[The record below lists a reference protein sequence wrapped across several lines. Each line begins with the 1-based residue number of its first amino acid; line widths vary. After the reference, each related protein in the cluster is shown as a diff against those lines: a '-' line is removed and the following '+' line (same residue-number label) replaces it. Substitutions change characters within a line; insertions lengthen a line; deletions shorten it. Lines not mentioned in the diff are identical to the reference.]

1 MKLKEVNYSKS
12 GVISKAA
19 YENLRPFFSVT
30 VEPEDGE
37 NIDEIFEKLKDTV
50 NRQFAMEEY
59 KAKIDLV
66 EKQFSSLRLY
76 VIEEKNIK
84 YPSIT
89 SVLGWDKEW
98 YIPEGRLLQ
107 YQARG
112 TIIHTLFEDTLQ
124 NFQKTGKIVWKNPE
138 EMPELQ
144 KEVGILKQGDLGLSW
159 NDCSY
164 KKFGEIYF
172 KDIGEVRAMEQKVIN
187 HELKCAGT
195 LDLVAP
201 FQGKLSLI
209 DLKTGD
215 YDWRQPAFYVITY
228 EVEHNVEIEQ
238 MVIFPIGAT
247 NNKSGYKKPIIRD
260 REAIHEE
267 FKEMVKARQAFK
279 ERFGI

>member
-30 VEPEDGE
+30 VEPEEGE
-37 NIDEIFEKLKDTV
+37 SIDEIFEKLKDTV
-50 NRQFAMEEY
+50 NQQFAMEEY
-59 KAKIDLV
+59 KAKLDLV

-76 VIEEKNIK
+76 SVDGIK

-144 KEVGILKQGDLGLSW
+144 KEVGILKQGDLGLHW

-164 KKFGEIYF
+164 KKFGETYF
-172 KDIGEVRAMEQKVIN
+172 KDIGEVKAMEHKVIN
-187 HELKCAGT
+187 HELRCAGR

-209 DLKTGD
+209 DIKTGD
-215 YDWRQPAFYVITY
+215 YDWRQLAFYAITY
-228 EVEHNVEIEQ
+228 EVEHNVEIDQ
-238 MVIFPIGAT
+238 MVVFFMGAT
-247 NNKSGYKKPIIRD
+247 DNKSGFKKPIIRD
-260 REAIHEE
+260 RETIEKE
-267 FKEMVKARQAFK
+267 YKEMVKARQAFK